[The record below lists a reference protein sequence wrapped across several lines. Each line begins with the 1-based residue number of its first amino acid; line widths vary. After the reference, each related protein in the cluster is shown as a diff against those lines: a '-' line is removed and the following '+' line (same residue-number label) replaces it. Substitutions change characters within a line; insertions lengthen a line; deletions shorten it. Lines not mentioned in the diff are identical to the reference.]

1 MSLTREEVD
10 HIAAL
15 AHLTLS
21 EAQKARYQEQ
31 LSAILDYAARIQ
43 AVNTSAISPT
53 ATVLPLRTILRDDTT
68 TPPLSREEA
77 LTNAPEAIADCF
89 AVPPLR

>member
-10 HIAAL
+10 HIATL

-43 AVNTSAISPT
+43 AVDTSAISPT
-53 ATVLPLRTILRDDTT
+53 ATVLPLRTILRDDST
-68 TPPLSREEA
+68 TPSLSREAA
-77 LTNAPEAIADCF
+77 LTNAPEAIEGCF